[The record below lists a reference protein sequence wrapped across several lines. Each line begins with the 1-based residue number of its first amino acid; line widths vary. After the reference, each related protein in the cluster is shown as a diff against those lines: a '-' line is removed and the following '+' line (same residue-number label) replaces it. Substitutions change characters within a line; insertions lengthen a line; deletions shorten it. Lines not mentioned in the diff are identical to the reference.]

1 MKNLLL
7 LVLLT
12 FLGFGTSFG
21 QRFAYVDSKYILEN
35 MPAFQQAQAELNEY
49 SKKWQE
55 TVEAKKEDINNLE
68 KAFEAEQILLTP
80 EMKQK
85 RQDEIAEKKKDVLKY
100 QRDKF
105 GVEGELFKKR
115 QELIQPLQD
124 EIFKAINELA
134 KERSYAVIFDKGTNT
149 NMLYSDPKY
158 DKSDVVLRKL
168 GLSAENE

>member
-1 MKNLLL
+1 
-7 LVLLT
+7 
-12 FLGFGTSFG
+12 
-21 QRFAYVDSKYILEN
+21 

-55 TVEAKKEDINNLE
+55 TVEAKKEEINKLE

-168 GLSAENE
+168 GLSAQNE

>member
-1 MKNLLL
+1 MRNLLL
-7 LVLLT
+7 VAVLV

-55 TVEAKKEDINNLE
+55 TVEAKKQEIDKLE
-68 KAFEAEQILLTP
+68 KAYEAEKILLTP
-80 EMKQK
+80 EMRQK
-85 RQDEIAEKKKDVLKY
+85 REDEIAQKKKEVIQY
-100 QRDKF
+100 QREKF

-124 EIFKAINELA
+124 EIFKAISELA

>member
-1 MKNLLL
+1 M
-7 LVLLT
+7 
-12 FLGFGTSFG
+12 G
-21 QRFAYVDSKYILEN
+21 YVDSKYILEN

-55 TVEAKKEDINNLE
+55 TVEAKKEEINKLE

-149 NMLYSDPKY
+149 NMLYSDPK
-158 DKSDVVLRKL
+158 
-168 GLSAENE
+168 